1 MDELRKPEAFRRGAE
16 RENPYAEALRA
27 RYEAER
33 EAVKIETAE
42 ALGALRREI
51 GPAPSDEPRDYATH
65 EAFLRTVAESGNSD
79 DRSVIRDVWAQL
91 RLVRT
96 VIEPVFDPSL
106 EAAVTDR
113 EGLREYRDFLVSHEA
128 ELLTFGQQ
136 VRTLRIGWEGISETA
151 GYGEA
156 YVAYVREAGVSS
168 EERGFSELAFN
179 RNDQEFT
186 TDTTIREI
194 TESGEASESATAAE
208 KVARETAKEKLSSLV
223 EDAEIRDSV
232 ESLLEEIS
240 IIGSETLGDVQW
252 LGLFKMLAKLAVRD
266 GMRGFRRRRY
276 RVWGKSQESPEA
288 NAEGKEGEKS
298 EETAIRFE
306 TLEAFAS
313 LPDRI
318 LDALRSGTIATLSA
332 LDLEALLTKIGPAE
346 LEALGIDTNAIAPVA
361 ENAGTERTERIAES
375 GKNGIPLPKESG
387 IGNVG

>member
-1 MDELRKPEAFRRGAE
+1 M
-16 RENPYAEALRA
+16 
-27 RYEAER
+27 
-33 EAVKIETAE
+33 KIETAE

-96 VIEPVFDPSL
+96 AIEPVFDPSL

-128 ELLTFGQQ
+128 ELLAFGQQ
-136 VRTLRIGWEGISETA
+136 VRTLRIGWEGITETA
-151 GYGEA
+151 DYGET
-156 YVAYVREAGVSS
+156 YVAYVREAGASS
-168 EERGFSELAFN
+168 EEEGFSELAFN
-179 RNDQEFT
+179 RNDSETLTGT
-186 TDTTIREI
+186 TAREYA
-194 TESGEASESATAAE
+194 ESGRNPETEASAE
-208 KVARETAKEKLSSLV
+208 KIARETAKEKLPSLV
-223 EDAEIRDSV
+223 EDAEIRDAV
-232 ESLLEEIS
+232 ESMLEEVS

-252 LGLFKMLAKLAVRD
+252 LGFFKMLAKLAVRD

-288 NAEGKEGEKS
+288 NAEGTEGEKS

-313 LPDRI
+313 LPERI
-318 LDALRSGTIATLSA
+318 LDALRDGTLATLSTS
-332 LDLEALLTKIGPAE
+332 DLEALLAKIGPAE

-361 ENAGTERTERIAES
+361 ENAGAEWSERTAGSE
-375 GKNGIPLPKESG
+375 KNGIPLPKESG